1 MNVLFL
7 DTVHPILS
15 EMLTEK
21 GFHCIHGEEFAVEKI
36 ETLLPT
42 IDGLVIRSRFPV
54 NHAFLEKCTQL
65 KFIARSGAG
74 MENIDIP
81 YCEKHDIRLYN
92 SPEGNCNAVGEHA
105 LALLLSLLNHLHLA
119 NAEVKNRI
127 WDREKNRGVELDG
140 KTIGIIGL
148 GNNGSAFAKKL
159 RGFDVRVLAY
169 DKYKSDYS
177 TDQIQESSIEEIQK
191 QADIISFHVPQNKET
206 ISYFDQTFL
215 SKMHKPF
222 YLLNVS
228 RGKVVES
235 KIVVEGIKKGKIL
248 GAGLDVLDYENGSFE
263 NFIENENSNDFNYLL
278 ESHKTLMSPHVAGWT
293 TESYY
298 KLSAVLG
305 DKILAEFST

>member
-7 DTVHPILS
+7 DSVHPILS
-15 EMLTEK
+15 EMLAAK
-21 GFHCIHGEEFAVEKI
+21 GFNCIHAEEFSGVEI
-36 ETLLPT
+36 EKLLPST
-42 IDGLVIRSRFPV
+42 DGLVIRSRFPV
-54 NHAFLEKCTQL
+54 NQTFLEKCPKL

-81 YCEKHDIRLYN
+81 FCDEINIRLFN

-105 LALLLSLLNHLHLA
+105 LALLLSLMNHIHLG

-140 KTIGIIGL
+140 KTVGIIGL

-159 RGFDVRVLAY
+159 RGFEVTILAY
-169 DKYKSDYS
+169 DKYKTNFS
-177 TDQIQESSIEEIQK
+177 TDQIKESTIEEIQN

-206 ISYFDQTFL
+206 ISYFNQRFL
-215 SKMHKPF
+215 EQMKKPF
-222 YLLNVS
+222 FLLNVS

-235 KIVVEGIKKGKIL
+235 QIVVEGIKNGKII

-263 NFIENENSNDFNYLL
+263 NFIETEFSEDFNYLL
-278 ESHKTLMSPHVAGWT
+278 SSKKTLLSPHVAGWT
-293 TESYY
+293 TESYF
-298 KLSAVLG
+298 KLSSVLG
-305 DKILAEFST
+305 DKILSEFST